1 MQIFDIGH
9 GQLLAFDARAGQRV
23 RVVHGRIWLTQSGEP
38 RDHFARGGDDIAL
51 APRARTVIE
60 AIGGARVIVER
71 LRPVPQRTR
80 RADFALLRVRM
91 WLRRTLRPL
100 LPQPA

>member
-38 RDHFARGGDDIAL
+38 RDHFARGGDDVAL
-51 APRARTVIE
+51 AARARTVIE

-71 LRPVPQRTR
+71 LRPAPQRGGG
-80 RADFALLRVRM
+80 ASFALLRLRM
-91 WLRRTLRPL
+91 RLRHAARML
-100 LPQPA
+100 LLQPA

>member
-9 GQLLAFDARAGQRV
+9 GQLLAFDACARQRV
-23 RVVHGRIWLTQSGEP
+23 RVVHGRIWLTQSGQQ
-38 RDHFARGGDDIAL
+38 RDHFARAGDDIAL

-71 LRPVPQRTR
+71 LRRAPQRTGG
-80 RADFALLRVRM
+80 ASFALLQLRM
-91 WLRRTLRPL
+91 RLRRALRPL
-100 LPQPA
+100 LPQRA